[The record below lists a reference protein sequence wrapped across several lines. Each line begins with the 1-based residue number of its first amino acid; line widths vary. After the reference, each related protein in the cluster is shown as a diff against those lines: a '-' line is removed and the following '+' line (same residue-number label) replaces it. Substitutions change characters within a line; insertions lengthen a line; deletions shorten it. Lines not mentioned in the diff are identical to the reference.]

1 MRAILAGGAT
11 GGHLYPALALADKIK
26 RRNEESEILF
36 IGADKEVG
44 AEIVGASGY
53 ELEKIC
59 ARGFDRKNPL
69 RNVGVLADLAK
80 CGGQIRRILA
90 GFAPDAVIGTG
101 GYVGGP
107 VVREAARKGYPTF
120 IHEQNVLPGVANKM
134 AAKYADE
141 IFVAFE
147 ESRAYFKKRDNIKVT
162 GNPVRRGFITAGAVN
177 YREKLGVDGKSMAV
191 LFFGG
196 SQGAERINEIV
207 SDMLIGVDQLRDM
220 DIFFITGRRAYYDV
234 SRKLT
239 EAGVMEGGRIRLID
253 YTEAIHEYYAA
264 ADLIMSRSGALTVSE
279 IAAVGR
285 ASILVPSP
293 NVTNN
298 HQYYNA
304 KTLSDHGAAI
314 IMEERALSPLTLADE
329 LLKLKANKQALNAM
343 SKAALGQGKP
353 GATDAMYGAIVE
365 RVGKI

>member
-1 MRAILAGGAT
+1 MKAILAGGAT
-11 GGHLYPALALADKIK
+11 GGHLYPALAVADKIK

-44 AEIVGASGY
+44 DDIVSASGY
-53 ELEKIC
+53 GLEKIC
-59 ARGFDRKNPL
+59 ARGFDRKNL
-69 RNVGVLADLAK
+69 IRNIGVLKDLAK

-90 GFAPDAVIGTG
+90 EFSPDAVIGTG

-107 VVREAARKGYPTF
+107 VIREASKKGFPTF

-134 AAKYADE
+134 AARYADE

-147 ESRAYFKKRDNIKVT
+147 ESREYFKEQRNIKVT
-162 GNPVRRGFITAGAVN
+162 GNPVRRGFITAGAVD

-220 DIFFITGRRAYYDV
+220 DIFFITGRREYYDV

-239 EAGVMEGGRIRLID
+239 EAGVMRGGRIRLID

-264 ADLIMSRSGALTVSE
+264 ADLIVARSGALTVSE

-285 ASILVPSP
+285 ASILIPSP

-314 IMEERALSPLTLADE
+314 IIDERMLSPLILSDE
-329 LLKLKANKQALNAM
+329 LLKLKANKQALNTM
-343 SKAALGQGKP
+343 SQAAAGQGKP
-353 GATDAMYGAIVE
+353 GATDAIYSAIVE

>member
-1 MRAILAGGAT
+1 MKAILAGGAT
-11 GGHLYPALALADKIK
+11 GGHLYPALAIADKIK
-26 RRNEESEILF
+26 RRNEGSEILF

-44 AEIVGASGY
+44 ADIIGASGY
-53 ELEKIC
+53 EHRTIC
-59 ARGFDRKNPL
+59 ARGFDRKNL
-69 RNVGVLADLAK
+69 ARNIGVIKDLAK

-90 GFAPDAVIGTG
+90 EFAPDAVIGTG

-107 VVREAARKGYPTF
+107 VIREASRKGFPTF

-147 ESRAYFKKRDNIKVT
+147 ESRGHFKDRGNITVT
-162 GNPVRRGFITAGAVN
+162 GNPVRRGFITAGAMG
-177 YREKLGVDGKSMAV
+177 YREKLGVAEKNMSV

-196 SQGAERINEIV
+196 SQGAERLNEIV
-207 SDMLIGVDQLRDM
+207 SDMLIGVSRVRDM
-220 DIFFITGRRAYYDV
+220 DIFFITGRRAYYDM
-234 SRKLT
+234 SRKLS
-239 EAGVMEGGRIRLID
+239 EAGVMNSGRIRLIE

-264 ADLIMSRSGALTVSE
+264 ADLIVSRSGALTVSE

-285 ASILVPSP
+285 ASILIPSP

-314 IMEERALSPLTLADE
+314 IIEEKSLSPLILADE
-329 LLKLKANKQALNAM
+329 LLKLKANKPALNSM
-343 SKAALGQGKP
+343 SKAAAGQGRP
-353 GATDAMYGAIVE
+353 GATDAIYGAIVK
-365 RVGKI
+365 RVGKA

>member
-11 GGHLYPALALADKIK
+11 GGHLYPALAVADKIK

-44 AEIVGASGY
+44 TDIVGASGY

-59 ARGFDRKNPL
+59 ARGFDRKNL
-69 RNVGVLADLAK
+69 IRNIGVLADLAK

-90 GFAPDAVIGTG
+90 DFVPDAVISTG

-107 VVREAARKGYPTF
+107 VVREAAKKGFPTF

-147 ESRAYFKKRDNIKVT
+147 ESREHFKEQSKIKVT
-162 GNPVRRGFITAGAVN
+162 GNPVRRGFITAGAVD
-177 YREKLGVDGKSMAV
+177 YREKLGVDSKSMAV

-207 SDMLIGVDQLRDM
+207 SDMLIGVDQLGDV
-220 DIFFITGRRAYYDV
+220 DIFFITGRREYYDV

-239 EAGVMEGGRIRLID
+239 EAGVMHSGRIRLID

-264 ADLIMSRSGALTVSE
+264 ADLIVSRSGALTVSE

-314 IMEERALSPLTLADE
+314 IIEEHMLSPLILADE
-329 LLKLKANKQALNAM
+329 LLKLKANKQSLNAM
-343 SKAALGQGKP
+343 SRAAAEQGRP
-353 GATDAMYGAIVE
+353 GATDAIYGAIVE
-365 RVGKI
+365 RVGKV